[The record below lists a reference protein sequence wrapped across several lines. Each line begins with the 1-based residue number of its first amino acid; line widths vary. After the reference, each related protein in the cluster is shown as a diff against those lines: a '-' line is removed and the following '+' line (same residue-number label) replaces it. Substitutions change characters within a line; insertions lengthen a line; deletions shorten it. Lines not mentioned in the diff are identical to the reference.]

1 MYFWN
6 FFTFL
11 HGPVNVGNLISGFS
25 AFSKPRLYI
34 WKFLVHELLK
44 PSLKILSITVLASKE
59 KEMAT
64 HSSILAWKILGTE
77 KLSGLQSLGLQKLDA
92 TEHTLF
98 FLLGCEMSTTEWSL
112 ALPFFGTGMKTD
124 LF

>member
-1 MYFWN
+1 
-6 FFTFL
+6 
-11 HGPVNVGNLISGFS
+11 
-25 AFSKPRLYI
+25 
-34 WKFLVHELLK
+34 
-44 PSLKILSITVLASKE
+44 
-59 KEMAT
+59 MAT
-64 HSSILAWKILGTE
+64 HSSILAWKILWTE